1 MNRPD
6 LIFSYWIFVWYLVYI
21 FGIDKTYNP
30 KFALILGLIQN
41 SFTLFLLLYYRTKI
55 KLTIFYFIM
64 MLLLK
69 IIPLYTVWN
78 SISLWNTTI
87 YKKDVIASI
96 VLFTIYLFWYFI
108 VNKQT
113 LSYAIKLKND
123 FIFKN
128 KTNTPGIIMLNKLF
142 YGSAKI

>member
-6 LIFSYWIFVWYLVYI
+6 LIFSYWIFAWYIVYI
-21 FGIDKTYNP
+21 LGINKKYNP
-30 KFALILGLIQN
+30 KFALILGLIEN
-41 SFTLFLLLYYRTKI
+41 SFTLFLLFYYGTKI
-55 KLTIFYFIM
+55 RLTIFFFIM
-64 MLLLK
+64 LLLLK

-78 SISLWNTTI
+78 TRIH
-87 YKKDVIASI
+87 KKDVVSSI

-128 KTNTPGIIMLNKLF
+128 KTNTPGIIVLNRIF
-142 YGSAKI
+142 YGTDKI